1 MRVAGAGAKSEERRA
16 GSREQG
22 ARGKAKGKR
31 QKAKGKRQKAKGKRQ
46 KAKGKRQKAKGKR
59 QPRLGARIDRRAA
72 SPVRRG
78 ARFAGAEC
86 LRARARRPACRPL
99 PGGRAQ
105 TDLAGAAQRRGQVD
119 RLPARLEERDDAVR
133 TAAVRT
139 ALPGTIQHGSPNL
152 NPPHARNSGYLRA
165 VRIACRFRGPVRGRA
180 LRLGRRCCARRVLP
194 FRRYGGARRAAHCRV
209 ARRRIDGAPPN
220 RTDERAYR
228 ATERYTRDAAIG
240 LAFHF
245 PRCRAGPRIRQ
256 VSGAHRNPPRS
267 GIRRAAPSA
276 AARLPSVNARRN
288 PAGSCSFRAGCA
300 RRARTRARHRENR
313 ACA

>member
-22 ARGKAKGKR
+22 ARG
-31 QKAKGKRQKAKGKRQ
+31 KAKGKRQKAKGKRQ

-86 LRARARRPACRPL
+86 LQARARRPACRPL

>member
-46 KAKGKRQKAKGKR
+46 KAKGSPGWARE
-59 QPRLGARIDRRAA
+59 LTGARPRPCVAA
-72 SPVRRG
+72 LASLVQSACG
-78 ARFAGAEC
+78 
-86 LRARARRPACRPL
+86 RARCPACRPL

-119 RLPARLEERDDAVR
+119 RLPARLEERDDAVH

>member
-22 ARGKAKGKR
+22 ARGKAKGK
-31 QKAKGKRQKAKGKRQ
+31 KAKRQKGKKAKRQ
-46 KAKGKRQKAKGKR
+46 KGSPGWARE
-59 QPRLGARIDRRAA
+59 LTGARPRPCVAA
-72 SPVRRG
+72 LASLVQSACG
-78 ARFAGAEC
+78 
-86 LRARARRPACRPL
+86 RARCPACRPL

-194 FRRYGGARRAAHCRV
+194 FGRYGGARRAAHCRV
-209 ARRRIDGAPPN
+209 ARRRTDGAPPN
-220 RTDERAYR
+220 RMDERAYR

-240 LAFHF
+240 VAFHF

-256 VSGAHRNPPRS
+256 ASGAHRNPPRS

>member
-1 MRVAGAGAKSEERRA
+1 MEVGGAGAGAGTGCECELRVPGQRVKSE
-16 GSREQG
+16 EQG
-22 ARGKAKGKR
+22 ARG
-31 QKAKGKRQKAKGKRQ
+31 

-209 ARRRIDGAPPN
+209 ARRRADGAPPN

-240 LAFHF
+240 VAFHF

-256 VSGAHRNPPRS
+256 ASGAHRNPPRS

>member
-31 QKAKGKRQKAKGKRQ
+31 QKAKGKRQKAKGSPGWARE
-46 KAKGKRQKAKGKR
+46 
-59 QPRLGARIDRRAA
+59 LTGARPRPCVAA
-72 SPVRRG
+72 LASLVQSACG
-78 ARFAGAEC
+78 
-86 LRARARRPACRPL
+86 RARRPACRPL

-165 VRIACRFRGPVRGRA
+165 ARIACRFRGPVRGCA

-256 VSGAHRNPPRS
+256 ASGAHRNPPRS